1 METIL
6 TVLITLGV
14 CVVLYAFVG
23 VVRLNRKVNDLEEM
37 RMEMVDMDMKMEK
50 FFENLDRDMR
60 ETQQN
65 MEKDYIDRIN
75 KWVASS
81 DRRFDYLKSDVIKL
95 DEIINPNKDI
105 IG

>member
-23 VVRLNRKVNDLEEM
+23 VVRLNRKVNDLEEK